1 VAPEQVIQIH
11 ELLLSELGQQAV
23 ARFISPDMLSTVPLT
38 ILPVGGSVTV

>member
-1 VAPEQVIQIH
+1 
-11 ELLLSELGQQAV
+11 V